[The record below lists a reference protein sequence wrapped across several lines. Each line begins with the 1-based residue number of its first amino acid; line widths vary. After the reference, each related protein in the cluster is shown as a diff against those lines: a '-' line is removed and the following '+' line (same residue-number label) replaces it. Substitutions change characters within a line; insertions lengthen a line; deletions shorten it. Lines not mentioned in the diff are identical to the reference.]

1 MQKCFGLGALFL
13 ILLASAG
20 IAGAAITTFD
30 YTQTDSLA
38 GSGTIAAPA
47 QSIVGGVTITWS
59 QTAMPQASVR
69 DPSGAG
75 SPGGAVGG
83 FSSQEGNNGGNG
95 RDVAIYWN
103 TSPLSTSGAS
113 TAEPVSVDI
122 LGSGSDGNSYSVR
135 VPLVFFG
142 DNVLPDENFPGWGNN
157 DFRWSLEYGDILG
170 TNPEGSPRTAMW
182 LSPTFA
188 LTEGGRSQRYTQDTN
203 ALDGVLTN
211 TDLTKGSEKDA
222 FDQNGNTTQTAAI
235 GQPLE
240 FGFGWR
246 DKSSVTGGPVLVD
259 NFNVQGLLEFD
270 EANIALVQNIPFTAT
285 SSVIFPGAITELTWL
300 VDTTATSIVLTQD
313 PGNDIGDVAGDTDLA
328 TGIGSREVSPGVTTT
343 YTLEVITPEGTE
355 TAETTVEV
363 ARILSFTTDSEV
375 IGNGNSVTLSWH
387 VRDDVTGVS
396 ISPDPGPLTTVDGMG
411 SIVVV
416 PVEGTTTYTLSVTAP
431 GEADQTASVEVFTTA
446 LLTTFNYTQTDSLT
460 GSGTIAAPAQSIV
473 DGVTITWSQTA
484 MPQASVRDAAGAG
497 SPGGA
502 VGGFNAKAG
511 GSAGNGADVAIYW
524 NTSALSTSGASAPEP
539 VSVDILGSG
548 SDGKSYSMAVALV
561 FYGDHVQSDED
572 FPGWGRNDF
581 RWSLEYGD
589 ILGTNPD
596 GSPDGNP
603 RTSIWLSP
611 TFAKTLGGEQQ
622 RYTQNTNALIGQ
634 LSNTDTTTSH
644 EKDAYDKTRED
655 RSAAIG
661 QPLEIGFGWRD
672 KGGIINGPVLVDN
685 FNFQGLLEYKLANV
699 TVIDTRGFQ
708 ILEMTYS
715 PDDNKASFSWPSSAG
730 QNFIIERSTDFIF
743 WEELDD
749 SYPAA
754 AEPADTTTYEDNNL
768 AGAGKMYYRVTLF

>member
-1 MQKCFGLGALFL
+1 
-13 ILLASAG
+13 
-20 IAGAAITTFD
+20 
-30 YTQTDSLA
+30 
-38 GSGTIAAPA
+38 
-47 QSIVGGVTITWS
+47 
-59 QTAMPQASVR
+59 
-69 DPSGAG
+69 
-75 SPGGAVGG
+75 
-83 FSSQEGNNGGNG
+83 
-95 RDVAIYWN
+95 
-103 TSPLSTSGAS
+103 
-113 TAEPVSVDI
+113 
-122 LGSGSDGNSYSVR
+122 
-135 VPLVFFG
+135 
-142 DNVLPDENFPGWGNN
+142 
-157 DFRWSLEYGDILG
+157 
-170 TNPEGSPRTAMW
+170 MW

-188 LTEGGRSQRYTQDTN
+188 LTVGGRAQRFTQNTN

-211 TDLTKGSEKDA
+211 TDTSSGAEKDA
-222 FDQNGNTTQTAAI
+222 FDQNGNTMATAAI

-246 DKSSVTGGPVLVD
+246 DRDSVTGGPVLVD

-285 SSVIFPGAITELTWL
+285 SPVIFPGASTALTWL

-355 TAETTVEV
+355 TAEATVEV
-363 ARILSFTTDSEV
+363 ARILSFVTDSES

-416 PVEGTTTYTLSVTAP
+416 PAEGTTTYTLSVTAP
-431 GEADQTASVEVFTTA
+431 GEVDQTASVEVSTTA
-446 LLTTFNYTQTDSLT
+446 LLTTFNYTQTDSIT
-460 GSGTIAAPAQSIV
+460 GSGTIAAPAPSTV
-473 DGVTITWSQTA
+473 GGVTITWSQTA

-502 VGGFNAKAG
+502 VGGFNAQAG
-511 GSAGNGADVAIYW
+511 NDAGNGADVAIYW
-524 NTSALSTSGASAPEP
+524 NTSPLSTSDASNPEP

-548 SDGKSYSMAVALV
+548 SDGKSYSMAVPLV

-589 ILGTNPD
+589 ILGTNPE
-596 GSPDGNP
+596 GSP
-603 RTSIWLSP
+603 RTAIWLSP
-611 TFAKTLGGEQQ
+611 TFANTLGSERQ
-622 RYTQNTNALIGQ
+622 RYTQNTNALVGQ
-634 LSNTDTTTSH
+634 LINTDATTGA
-644 EKDAYDKTRED
+644 EKDAYDKTNEA

-672 KGGIINGPVLVDN
+672 KGGITNGPVLVDN
-685 FNFQGLLEYKLANV
+685 FNFQGLLEYKLANL
-699 TVIDTRGFQ
+699 TVIDNRGFQ

-715 PDDNKASFSWPSSAG
+715 PGDNKASFSWPSSEG
-730 QNFIIERSTDFIF
+730 QNFIIERSADFIF

-749 SYPAA
+749 TYPAA
-754 AEPADTTTYEDNNL
+754 AAPADITAYEDNNL
-768 AGAGKMYYRVTLF
+768 AGKGKMFYRVTRF